1 MNTSWQIAKQISGG
15 DKKSFSRFIV
25 QIAIG
30 ANALSIAVMVVAI
43 CMVNGFTLEIREKV
57 FGFWGHI
64 QIQNFQNNNS
74 YEETPITE
82 NAKLIQT
89 INSVPEVYNIAPYIN
104 KAGIIKTKTAIEG
117 IVLKGVDERFNWN
130 FIKKYVKEGT
140 IPSIVKDSISRDLL
154 VSTTT
159 SQRIGVKSG
168 DALIL
173 YFLPKEG
180 GRPIGRKYLV
190 SGLYHTGL
198 EEYDSKF
205 AIGDIQIIQDIN
217 QWDSNQYSGY
227 EVKINNIDKIDET
240 QALIYQTLPPDLNAE
255 SIKETQPNIFDWL
268 DLLVKNEFFA
278 LTLMLIVAILNMTTA
293 LMILILDRTKMI
305 GILKALGASNTQI
318 RKIFLFNAF
327 IILAYGLAIGN
338 VIGLG
343 ICWIQKT
350 FGIIQLDESSYYF
363 KQVPVIF
370 DWPLV
375 IGINLLTVLIT
386 LVVLLIPT
394 MIISRISPLKAIR
407 YD

>member
-1 MNTSWQIAKQISGG
+1 MNTSWKIAKQISGG
-15 DKKSFSRFIV
+15 DKNSFSRFIV
-25 QIAIG
+25 NIAIG

-43 CMVNGFTLEIREKV
+43 CMVNGFTKEIREKV
-57 FGFWGHI
+57 FGFWGHV

-82 NAKLIQT
+82 NAKLIET
-89 INSVPEVYNIAPYIN
+89 IYSIQEVNNIAPFIN

-117 IVLKGVDERFNWN
+117 IILKGVDERFDWK
-130 FIKKYVKEGT
+130 FIQKYLAEGE
-140 IPSIVKDSISRDLL
+140 IPSIHKDSISRDLL
-154 VSTTT
+154 ISTST
-159 SQRIGVKSG
+159 SKRIGVKSG
-168 DALIL
+168 DNLII
-173 YFLPKEG
+173 YFLQKDRGVPL
-180 GRPIGRKYLV
+180 GRRYKI

-205 AIGDIQIIQDIN
+205 ALGDIRIIQGIN

-227 EVKINNIDKIDET
+227 EVKLKNIDQID
-240 QALIYQTLPPDLNAE
+240 QAKMAIYKALPPELNAE

-268 DLLVKNEFFA
+268 DLLVKNEYFA
-278 LTLMLIVAILNMTTA
+278 LILMLIVAILNMTTA
-293 LMILILDRTKMI
+293 LLILILDRTKMI
-305 GILKALGASNTQI
+305 GILKALGATNAQI
-318 RKIFLFNAF
+318 RKIFLYNAF
-327 IILAYGLAIGN
+327 IILGYGILIGN
-338 VIGLG
+338 TVGLG

-370 DWPLV
+370 DWPAV
-375 IGINLLTVLIT
+375 IGINLLTTFIT
-386 LVVLLIPT
+386 ILVLLVPT